1 LNVESHILNFKFK
14 KTFVSSETF
23 VLLYPPDI
31 IMSVLELL
39 APAKNADTAISALLA
54 GADAVYM
61 GASSHGARKEAANSI
76 DDIKRVV
83 DFAHQFNSKIY
94 ATVNT
99 IVYDRELSD
108 VERLIT
114 SLYHAGVDALIVQ
127 DMGILRMDIPPIEL
141 HASTQCDIRSVDKA
155 RFLADVGFTRLV
167 LPRELS
173 LKEIEEIHTAVP
185 GTELEAFIHGALC
198 VSYSGD
204 CRASCMTGGRSANR
218 GECAQICRLPYSL
231 VDRNGRTL
239 VHDKHLLSLR
249 DLNRTDSI
257 GAMAD
262 AGINSFKIEGR
273 LKEEGYVKNTV
284 AWYSRILD
292 RVVSESAGRYR
303 RLSIGRSNAGFT
315 PSPDKSFNRGFTTY
329 FLSGHAP
336 VKGIASLDTPKA
348 TGTPVGKVKR
358 CDGKVII
365 ADLNTQLAN
374 GDGLGYFD
382 NEGRF
387 QGFRLNRAEG
397 GKLYPASPRNIPTG
411 TTLYRNRDKEW
422 DDAISSA
429 KTTRTI
435 SVDMVLRTAGN
446 DRVVLE
452 LTDEGGNSVTAT
464 SDAALSDAVT
474 PQEAP
479 RRQILNKLGGTIYRA
494 GKIIDL
500 AGQVFIPASLLTSL
514 RRQAIAQLDSARR
527 MTYRFGTRLPENRE
541 AKYPV
546 SSLTYHDN
554 VANHL
559 AEEFYR
565 SHGVTDIVPA
575 VEVKRPSDETM
586 VMSTRYC
593 IRRELGRCLL
603 TPQGRQWPDGPLYL
617 QNGPLRLRIEF
628 DCQRCG
634 MNIYK

>member
-1 LNVESHILNFKFK
+1 MR
-14 KTFVSSETF
+14 
-23 VLLYPPDI
+23 Y
-31 IMSVLELL
+31 LELL
-39 APAKNADTAISALLA
+39 APARNADTAISAILA

-61 GASSHGARKEAANSI
+61 GASSHGARKDAANSI
-76 DDIKRVV
+76 DDIRRVA
-83 DFAHQFNSKIY
+83 DFAHQFNAKVY

-99 IVYDRELSD
+99 IIYDRELRD

-114 SLYHAGVDALIVQ
+114 DLYHAGTDALIVQ

-141 HASTQCDIRSVDKA
+141 HASTQCDIRSAEKA
-155 RFLADVGFTRLV
+155 RFLAEVGFTRLV

-173 LKEIEEIHTAVP
+173 LKEIEEIHTTVP
-185 GTELEAFIHGALC
+185 DTELEAFIHGALC

-204 CRASCMTGGRSANR
+204 CRASFMTGGRSANR
-218 GECAQICRLPYSL
+218 GECAQICRLPYTLTDS
-231 VDRNGRTL
+231 RGRTL
-239 VHDKHLLSLR
+239 MEDKHLLSLR
-249 DLNRTDSI
+249 DLNRSDSI
-257 GAMAD
+257 GAMTD
-262 AGINSFKIEGR
+262 AGVCSFKIEGR

-292 RVVSESAGRYR
+292 RVVSESGGHYR
-303 RLSIGRSNAGFT
+303 RLSAGRSNAGFN

-336 VKGIASLDTPKA
+336 VKGIASFDTPKA

-365 ADLNTQLAN
+365 AELSTQLAN

-382 NEGRF
+382 GEGRF

-397 GKLYPASPRNIPTG
+397 QRLYPASPRSIAPG
-411 TTLYRNRDKEW
+411 TVLYRNRDKEW

-435 SVDMVLRTAGN
+435 SVDMVLRTVGT
-446 DRVVLE
+446 DRLALE
-452 LTDEGGNSVTAT
+452 LTDECGTSVTAT
-464 SDAALSDAVT
+464 TTVGELQPAVT

-479 RRQILNKLGGTIYRA
+479 RRQLLGKLGGTIYRP

-500 AGQVFIPASLLTSL
+500 AGPVFIPASALAGL
-514 RRQAIAQLDSARR
+514 RRETVALLDRTR
-527 MTYRFGTRLPENRE
+527 VMTHRFGLRRPENRD
-541 AKYPV
+541 AVYP
-546 SSLTYHDN
+546 SASLSYQDN

-565 SHGVTDIVPA
+565 SHGVTGIEPA
-575 VEVKRPSDETM
+575 VEVKRPDDETL
-586 VMSTRYC
+586 VMTTRYC
-593 IRRELGRCLL
+593 LRREAGKCLL
-603 TPQGRQWPDGPLYL
+603 TPQGRQWPDTPLYL
-617 QNGPLRLRIEF
+617 RSGNISLRVEF

-634 MNIYK
+634 MRIYSGN